1 MKIFYK
7 KRFTCHVNFL
17 YHPCTSFASKGQ
29 NCYLITA
36 ICSSMKAFMNK
47 VYKTVWLLDT
57 SCYCKTL
64 YHADVNVFCV
74 ALCCVLLQCQ
84 QWRCMKSKVCMS
96 EGSFDHLRST
106 SV

>member
-1 MKIFYK
+1 MLTFFIIHAHHLHRKD
-7 KRFTCHVNFL
+7 
-17 YHPCTSFASKGQ
+17 

-36 ICSSMKAFMNK
+36 ICSSMKAFINK
-47 VYKTVWLLDT
+47 VYTTVWLLDT
-57 SCYCKTL
+57 SCYYKTL